1 MIGPL
6 GQSMATK
13 TRTEQ
18 IEAVESSISDGPSKA
33 LYLVAGDRVLSEPG
47 AMKIARCLAGKAD
60 CEVEV
65 HIRPVSLGTILAD
78 LKTYSLFAPAKVV
91 VAVET
96 ALLADESAAAQMVDE
111 VLEVLPLSSSEPD
124 ALSQRERRASSQ
136 LLHTLRLFQ
145 IDPFQGAAE
154 ATIADLPEI
163 ALEGGK
169 TPGRQRKRGRRQIE
183 TAREQLTILLEVARG
198 TDLQGRAETDSGEL
212 LDIVE
217 RGLPEGHSLVLAES
231 AVSSA
236 HPLVM
241 ALREQ
246 GSFAAVGAVR
256 AAKGGGWQ
264 GLELLADELRGE
276 TGVGIATR
284 ALDELAKR
292 TIQSSRTRGSGT
304 ATAVSADSTA
314 RFAAEYRKL
323 ATLVGS
329 GGIEL
334 DLVESTVEDRGEE
347 DAWKTLDAIGAGRSN
362 EALHRVQR
370 LLSSSED
377 TLAERLSFFSLLAG
391 FCRQLTALSEIIDQP
406 GVERR
411 QTTYNNFKSQ
421 IAPRLQAE
429 LPGGGKNPLSGVHP
443 FRLYRA
449 YGVACRIPASVMA
462 NLPSRVLETELR
474 LKGDSDQPDAAL
486 TSLICDL
493 TTSVGT
499 AG

>member
-6 GQSMATK
+6 GLSMATK

-18 IEAVESSISDGPSKA
+18 IEAVETSISEGSSKA

-47 AMKIARCLAGKAD
+47 AMRIARCLAGKVD

-65 HIRPVSLGTILAD
+65 HIRPVSLGAILAD

-124 ALSQRERRASSQ
+124 ALSRGERRAASQ
-136 LLHTLRLFQ
+136 LLHTIRLFQ
-145 IDPFQGAAE
+145 IDPFEGTAE

-163 ALEGGK
+163 ALKGGR
-169 TPGRQRKRGRRQIE
+169 TSGRQRKRGRRQIE
-183 TAREQLTILLEVARG
+183 TAREHLTALLEVARR
-198 TDLQGRAETDSGEL
+198 TDLRGSSETDTGEL

-217 RGLPEGHSLVLAES
+217 RGLPDGHSLVLAES
-231 AVSSA
+231 AVASA
-236 HPLVM
+236 HPIVK
-241 ALREQ
+241 ALREHR
-246 GSFAAVGAVR
+246 SFAAVGAVH
-256 AAKGGGWQ
+256 ASKGGGWQ
-264 GLELLADELRGE
+264 GLDLLADELQSE
-276 TGVGIATR
+276 TGVGIANR
-284 ALDELAKR
+284 ALSELARR
-292 TIQSSRTRGSGT
+292 TIQSARTRGGG
-304 ATAVSADSTA
+304 AAAVSSDSTG

-323 ATLVGS
+323 ATLSGS
-329 GGIEL
+329 GQIEL
-334 DLVESTVEDRGEE
+334 GLVESTVVDRGEE
-347 DAWKTLDAIGAGRSN
+347 DTWKTLDAIGAGRSD
-362 EALHRVQR
+362 EALRRIQR
-370 LLSSSED
+370 LLSSSENS
-377 TLAERLSFFSLLAG
+377 LAERLSFFSLLAS
-391 FCRQLTALSEIIDQP
+391 FCRQLTALSETIEQAGI
-406 GVERR
+406 ERR
-411 QTTYNNFKSQ
+411 QTAYNTFKTQ

-429 LPGGGKNPLSGVHP
+429 LPSGGKNPLSGVHP

-449 YGVACRIPASVMA
+449 YGVACRMPASVMA

-486 TSLICDL
+486 TALVCDL
-493 TTSVGT
+493 TTSVGR